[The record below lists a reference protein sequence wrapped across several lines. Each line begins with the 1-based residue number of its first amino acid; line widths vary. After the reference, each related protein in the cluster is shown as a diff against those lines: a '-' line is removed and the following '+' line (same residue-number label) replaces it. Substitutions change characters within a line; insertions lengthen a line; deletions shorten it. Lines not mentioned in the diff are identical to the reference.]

1 IGRKRNIFLFS
12 VLFSLLRAAFMFFEE
27 ILQGD
32 LERECLEEKC
42 TYEEAR
48 EAFENTEET
57 VCIFK
62 INISHTDKL
71 ISLSAK
77 PPWWHFNQSM
87 STAVIPADN
96 SFWNLLSKP
105 FLYKCRTL
113 NQGVMVAFH
122 ITQPDTC

>member
-1 IGRKRNIFLFS
+1 IGRKLNIFLFS

-57 VCIFK
+57 
-62 INISHTDKL
+62 HDRPKL
-71 ISLSAK
+71 SQPAFLLKAGREFRNSQFLPGSLTTR
-77 PPWWHFNQSM
+77 H
-87 STAVIPADN
+87 
-96 SFWNLLSKP
+96 
-105 FLYKCRTL
+105 
-113 NQGVMVAFH
+113 H
-122 ITQPDTC
+122 